1 MARTPTALPSRILL
15 EQPGQFLQAI
25 GEAPF
30 STDLDRVEIAQIFSL
45 VGLATLSRRNGDG
58 TSETLLRAVSNAA
71 RFAHA
76 VGFEDVVTGK
86 TPDSPGQAGRTV
98 KMRRITRFEEIE
110 HCASEIAHLILP
122 DDEDSRRTLQYV
134 VVELLRNVVQHS
146 RDPLGGVVAAQRM
159 DERQQYPTP
168 YVQVSVADAGI
179 GIFEA
184 LHGMHPAVES
194 PRQALVKALEPYI
207 SGTFEEH
214 LSGSAQNAGMGLFF
228 VSEMAKLT
236 SGRLLI
242 ASRGAS
248 LLLHGDVE
256 NHKLEFVQPEGV
268 GFPGT
273 LVAFEFPL
281 GGVFDYDGLIHVI
294 KERGKERAPRRAVHQ
309 WLRYETPP
317 SGVPA
322 FLVRF
327 TSEDT
332 AASAEFARTK
342 LEPRIL
348 ARQPFALDFRGVD
361 VCTQS
366 YLHALL
372 FEVLRLAWARR
383 IPIYIVNVA
392 PAVRSGLDL
401 LESYGLGG

>member
-1 MARTPTALPSRILL
+1 M
-15 EQPGQFLQAI
+15 
-25 GEAPF
+25 
-30 STDLDRVEIAQIFSL
+30 
-45 VGLATLSRRNGDG
+45 
-58 TSETLLRAVSNAA
+58 
-71 RFAHA
+71 
-76 VGFEDVVTGK
+76 
-86 TPDSPGQAGRTV
+86 
-98 KMRRITRFEEIE
+98 
-110 HCASEIAHLILP
+110 
-122 DDEDSRRTLQYV
+122 
-134 VVELLRNVVQHS
+134 
-146 RDPLGGVVAAQRM
+146 
-159 DERQQYPTP
+159 
-168 YVQVSVADAGI
+168 
-179 GIFEA
+179 
-184 LHGMHPAVES
+184 
-194 PRQALVKALEPYI
+194 
-207 SGTFEEH
+207 
-214 LSGSAQNAGMGLFF
+214 
-228 VSEMAKLT
+228 
-236 SGRLLI
+236 
-242 ASRGAS
+242 
-248 LLLHGDVE
+248 
-256 NHKLEFVQPEGV
+256 
-268 GFPGT
+268 
-273 LVAFEFPL
+273 
-281 GGVFDYDGLIHVI
+281 
-294 KERGKERAPRRAVHQ
+294 HQ